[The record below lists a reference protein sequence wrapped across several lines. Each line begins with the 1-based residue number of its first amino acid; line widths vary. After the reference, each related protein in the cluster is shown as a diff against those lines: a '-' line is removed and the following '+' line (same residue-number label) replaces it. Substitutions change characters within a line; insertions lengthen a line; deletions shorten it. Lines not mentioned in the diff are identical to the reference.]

1 MSGGA
6 TRLRW
11 IWGLFFTA
19 LVIGAV
25 IFGARQTKLVV
36 IHGDTNDKQSV
47 KAFDEGLRSGMRDR
61 PGLEFRSLSVAAAG
75 ASLEQRCQGVWYALK
90 DIAPTLLVV
99 VGDAAQACL
108 RAGVASDA
116 PRVIVGGR
124 EDAAAPRLAKHASVP
139 YRMPLATWSDAFL
152 SLRGSGRAYRV
163 SFLAADGV
171 LARQQQSALASLAL
185 PRVTISTRLVTS
197 WPEWRSAAREASR
210 NSELLVIGAHLG
222 LQELPRELHQGAEVV
237 ADTRRI
243 FGKDVAA
250 TEIKA
255 VAEGAAWAIEP
266 EPGSIGRH
274 AADIG
279 LVLLGQLPAGSVAP
293 PNISI
298 AMETELI
305 GRAHRLPPLFE
316 AVARN
321 QGNIVERRP

>member
-11 IWGLFFTA
+11 IWGLFFMA
-19 LVIGAV
+19 LVIGAA

-36 IHGDTNDKQSV
+36 IHGDTNDKLSV
-47 KAFDEGLRSGMRDR
+47 KAFDEGLRSGMSDR

-75 ASLEQRCQGVWYALK
+75 TSLEQRCQGVWYALK
-90 DIAPTLLVV
+90 DIAPTVLVV

-108 RAGVASDA
+108 RAGVAADA

-124 EDAAAPRLAKHASVP
+124 EDAAVPRLAKHASVP

-171 LARQQQSALASLAL
+171 LARQQQSELASLAL
-185 PRVTISTRLVTS
+185 PR
-197 WPEWRSAAREASR
+197 
-210 NSELLVIGAHLG
+210 
-222 LQELPRELHQGAEVV
+222 ELHHGAEVV

-266 EPGSIGRH
+266 EPGSVGRH
-274 AADIG
+274 AADVG

-298 AMETELI
+298 AMEAELS
-305 GRAHRLPPLFE
+305 GSAHRLPPLFE